1 MHVYRSLFPH
11 HVPYLPSR
19 FSKLS
24 HQASCSLQF
33 GTASAAVRA
42 VARVRSAAPENFSVF
57 VLHIYPL
64 KIKVLLAIEDSF
76 QTSVLTTLKTA
87 IFVRKLLFCP
97 LIVKLLN
104 FSKFIQNSLGLD
116 SGSIGIN
123 HDQYS
128 KLTKVKIQKLSYN
141 NQS

>member
-1 MHVYRSLFPH
+1 MHVYRRLFPH

-24 HQASCSLQF
+24 HQASKASCSLQF

-42 VARVRSAAPENFSVF
+42 VARVRGAAPENFSVF
-57 VLHIYPL
+57 VLHIPL
-64 KIKVLLAIEDSF
+64 KSTFGNRGQFSDQCFDNLKICNFCKKTFVLSINCEIIE
-76 QTSVLTTLKTA
+76 
-87 IFVRKLLFCP
+87 LFK
-97 LIVKLLN
+97 IH
-104 FSKFIQNSLGLD
+104 SKFTW

-128 KLTKVKIQKLSYN
+128 KLTKVKMQKLSYN